1 MFLGLSP
8 ENIVLIFLRSKS
20 SLIYITKILHTLLSK
35 KMKKNFPKLFLF
47 AIVSILIFPQVSF
60 AAWWNPFSWK
70 VFNKAPTAKV
80 QEVKQP
86 TEIEKL
92 KSEVAELKKKVA
104 TPVTSPAKPS

>member
-60 AAWWNPFSWK
+60 AAWWNPLTWFQK
-70 VFNKAPTAKV
+70 PPADTPV
-80 QEVKQP
+80 
-86 TEIEKL
+86 
-92 KSEVAELKKKVA
+92 SEVAA
-104 TPVTSPAKPS
+104 TGTPIAENSQADETPE